1 MITIIERLLEEIGSP
16 LAAVHTPLG
25 LRLGLGRRPTVPMR
39 SFLATGRHLGKNLA
53 LLQQG
58 SWPGTFWFLKVYFT
72 NETGAQKNRA
82 LNLCTSQNMKSI

>member
-25 LRLGLGRRPTVPMR
+25 LRLGLGRRPTVPVH

-53 LLQQG
+53 LFA
-58 SWPGTFWFLKVYFT
+58 STKPGRWARTP
-72 NETGAQKNRA
+72 Q
-82 LNLCTSQNMKSI
+82 